1 MDLINKYKPQLI
13 SELEVN
19 YDNIKKYLDE
29 KKTFI
34 INGPK
39 YCGKSTIL
47 KLYLKVFNYDYL
59 LIDDYNISKESIIE
73 KIKFRTKSVF
83 SYFYN
88 KKFIVVIDN
97 FDFFDTIIKDYIIN
111 NYSKYVFVIITN
123 KFLHSKIN
131 YVRINNYSTN
141 YILDLYCNIF
151 FLETGVNCKFLPN
164 FNNIYQ
170 MFSSLQFNLNSI
182 SNESIN
188 IEEQNDYGIDKINKM
203 SIDEYQLLFDKFN
216 FSYTQIVEEKNFST
230 KIYILDKI
238 NSYSVFHNNIV
249 YNYKNIDYLSN
260 AYEQLSCSLNF
271 YNCDINYNSLNE
283 YYSILSVIGTSY
295 KLYNFKIYKENF
307 QIRKN
312 KKFKNNNLL

>member
-39 YCGKSTIL
+39 DCGKSTIL

-164 FNNIYQ
+164 FNNISQ

-182 SNESIN
+182 LNESIN
-188 IEEQNDYGIDKINKM
+188 IEEQNDYGINKM
-203 SIDEYQLLFDKFN
+203 SINEYQLLFDKFN

-230 KIYILDKI
+230 KIYMLDKI

-249 YNYKNIDYLSN
+249 YNYKNIDDLSN

-295 KLYNFKIYKENF
+295 KLDNFKIYKENF

>member
-39 YCGKSTIL
+39 DCGKSTIL

-164 FNNIYQ
+164 FNNISQ

-188 IEEQNDYGIDKINKM
+188 IEEQNDYGMNKM

-216 FSYTQIVEEKNFST
+216 FSYTQIVQEKNFST
-230 KIYILDKI
+230 KIYMLDKI

-249 YNYKNIDYLSN
+249 YNYKNIDDLSN

-271 YNCDINYNSLNE
+271 YNCDINYNSFSE

-295 KLYNFKIYKENF
+295 KLDNFKIYKENF